1 MSRRSRRNSEP
12 RVDPPATPAPDRVR
26 SRQETIAEATANLR
40 LRAAKARVE
49 AATKLARAID
59 LLKGRG

>member
-1 MSRRSRRNSEP
+1 MTRRSRRNSEP
-12 RVDPPATPAPDRVR
+12 RVDPPPTPPPDDVK

-49 AATKLARAID
+49 VATKLARTID